1 METPAHQHLRLVS
14 VAALLA
20 GGCCAAASEV
30 RCPISR
36 FRVDAAG
43 YQDPL
48 PKRPRTDDLPSLF
61 RREPTPRTVVI
72 ECKQSRADF
81 LRDSRETPALLAR
94 RRELDAARLC
104 LEDRIIR
111 ASEPDLRRGGT
122 SLFRELEVWEFD
134 RSRLASYRKL
144 MLELRHIDQALH
156 GQTKFWLLSRYRLA
170 DRLYI
175 AAPRGLIA
183 PDELPPSWG
192 LIETDPSEPGA
203 ALSLR
208 RPADELGASDLRR
221 QRLLRNIAAAA
232 SRTALRHL
240 EGIGTRAHENA
251 PTGGRGAVVFQ
262 NQINPDQ

>member
-1 METPAHQHLRLVS
+1 
-14 VAALLA
+14 
-20 GGCCAAASEV
+20 
-30 RCPISR
+30 
-36 FRVDAAG
+36 VDAAG

-48 PKRPRTDDLPSLF
+48 PKRPGGFVIPSVF
-61 RREPTPRTVVI
+61 PRESAPRTIVI

-175 AAPRGLIA
+175 AAPRGLIS

-192 LIETDPSEPGA
+192 LLEADTAEPGA
-203 ALSLR
+203 SLSIR
-208 RPADELGASDLRR
+208 QMADELGASDIRR

-232 SRTALRHL
+232 SRPALRFF
-240 EGIGTRAHENA
+240 TRGNAAAHENA
-251 PTGGRGAVVFQ
+251 PTEGRGVVEFQ
-262 NQINPDQ
+262 NEA

>member
-1 METPAHQHLRLVS
+1 
-14 VAALLA
+14 
-20 GGCCAAASEV
+20 
-30 RCPISR
+30 
-36 FRVDAAG
+36 
-43 YQDPL
+43 
-48 PKRPRTDDLPSLF
+48 
-61 RREPTPRTVVI
+61 
-72 ECKQSRADF
+72 
-81 LRDSRETPALLAR
+81 
-94 RRELDAARLC
+94 
-104 LEDRIIR
+104 
-111 ASEPDLRRGGT
+111 
-122 SLFRELEVWEFD
+122 
-134 RSRLASYRKL
+134 

-156 GQTKFWLLSRYRLA
+156 GQTKFWRLSRYRLA

-192 LIETDPSEPGA
+192 LLETDPAEPGA